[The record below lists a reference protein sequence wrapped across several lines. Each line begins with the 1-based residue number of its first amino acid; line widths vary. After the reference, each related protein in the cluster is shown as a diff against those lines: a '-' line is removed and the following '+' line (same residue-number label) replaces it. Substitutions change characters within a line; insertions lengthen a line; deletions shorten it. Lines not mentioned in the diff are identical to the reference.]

1 MKPHTLSS
9 RAILFAFCIVSG
21 PLLSAPKLGRDV
33 ASYEHSILS
42 LSVTRAVPDPESPWA
57 MQNSDVSG
65 HAAVVI
71 AENMVLTQASIIS
84 RAVYIQAQKVDDVS
98 KIPMRVIFAD
108 YEANLAILAPTDG
121 HKLNNTR
128 ILPLGPDIPVGSD
141 VTLVTIENERHL
153 QRVSM
158 RILDIGLREAS
169 VGGMTLPMY
178 SLGGQSRSSCSSDLI
193 VRNGMLVGIC
203 VGVVNNEPQVI
214 TAGVL
219 SHFFNDK
226 LVSPGYRGFGSFGV
240 TLSPVKSPW
249 HRKILGVDAEKG
261 ALRVAKIFETSP
273 FNDCLAID
281 DVVIGLDKIAVDHR
295 GFYPHAQWG
304 AVPLRHYIV
313 TKYAG
318 DQVAVKYRRKGE
330 SHTCS
335 RQIRKFSNQ
344 DQVVAG
350 QSSEGP
356 IPHMIFGGLVFRELN
371 ADFLSIFGREWQ
383 RISPPSLLFVYDYQ
397 NEPTL
402 TRRREIVLSH
412 VLGDSFNSGYEKLA
426 YLILDKVNGNRV
438 SSLEELGVHLRMA
451 GVMREGMEF
460 AQFDFRDGTQVVL
473 PYDALDEVHRRIS
486 RNYAVTDFT
495 SFFKR

>member
-1 MKPHTLSS
+1 MKCSLLSFATLLTACWVGS
-9 RAILFAFCIVSG
+9 APLFA
-21 PLLSAPKLGRDV
+21 APKLARD
-33 ASYEHSILS
+33 AANYERSVLS
-42 LSVTRAVPDPESPWA
+42 LSVTRAIPDPESPWA
-57 MQNSDVSG
+57 IQNSDVSG

-98 KIPMRVIFAD
+98 KIPMRVVFAD
-108 YEANLAILAPTDG
+108 YEANLAVLAPADG
-121 HKLNNTR
+121 YKLNNTR

-169 VGGMTLPMY
+169 IGGMTLPMY

-193 VRNGMLVGIC
+193 VRNGLLVGIC
-203 VGVVNNEPQVI
+203 VGVVDNEPQVL

-219 SHFFNDK
+219 AHFLNDK
-226 LVSPGYRGFGSFGV
+226 LEAPGYRGFGTFGV
-240 TLSPVKSPW
+240 MLSPVKSPW

-261 ALRVAKIFETSP
+261 ALRVTKIFETSP
-273 FNDCLAID
+273 FNDCLSVD
-281 DVVIGLDKIAVDHR
+281 DVVVGLDKIAVDHR
-295 GFYPHAQWG
+295 GFYPHSQWG

-318 DQVAVKYRRKGE
+318 DQVTVKYRRKGE
-330 SHTCS
+330 SLTCS
-335 RQIRKFSNQ
+335 RQIRRFSNQ

-356 IPHMIFGGLVFRELN
+356 VSHMIFGGLVFRELN
-371 ADFLSIFGREWQ
+371 ADFLSIFGRDWQ

-412 VLGDSFNSGYEKLA
+412 VLGDGFNSGYEKLA
-426 YLILDKVNGNRV
+426 YLVLDKVNGKRV
-438 SSLEELGVHLRMA
+438 SSLEELSVHLRLE
-451 GVMREGMEF
+451 GIMREGMEF
-460 AQFDFRDGTQVVL
+460 AQFDFKDGTQVVL
-473 PYDALDEVHRRIS
+473 PYEALEEVHRRIS
-486 RNYAVTDFT
+486 RNYAVTDPN